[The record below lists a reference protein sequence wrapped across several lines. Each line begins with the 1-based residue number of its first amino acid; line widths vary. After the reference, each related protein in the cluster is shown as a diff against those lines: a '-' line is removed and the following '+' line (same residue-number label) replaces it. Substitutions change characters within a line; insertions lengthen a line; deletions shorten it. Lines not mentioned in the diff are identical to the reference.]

1 MLVKK
6 PGVPRAYLGIS
17 LLVLLG
23 VAAVSTGLFR
33 PAKGYRAAFLE
44 LISPGVIPPPAGVE
58 LLDDV
63 IRRKEDFAVNYYG
76 FVYRGNT
83 GNYIDANVY
92 YYGAYEKPELCLLRE
107 TLASIG
113 PDAVVIDV
121 GASTGLYSLFAS
133 KYAKEVHA
141 VEPFPPALERLR
153 AAIAENKISNIIVHP
168 VGLGQTEEKL
178 GFFSPSERNLGA
190 GTFVDGFTKN
200 KRDEHLKLQI
210 VPGDVYFR
218 QAGIQ
223 RIDLIKMDI
232 EGFEKPALAG
242 LHRILERHRPIV
254 LLEVNVRPDLPQLFK
269 SLEELKATFPENY
282 EFFEMADRN
291 NFIGAYRLRPLQ
303 RPFDEDQFYVLAT
316 PNEKAKIVPMMFDG
330 RSVRKR

>member
-6 PGVPRAYLGIS
+6 PGVPRAYVGIS

-23 VAAVSTGLFR
+23 VAAVSTGRFR
-33 PAKGYRAAFLE
+33 PAKGYRAAFIE
-44 LISPGVIPPPAGVE
+44 LISPGAIPPPAGVE

-76 FVYRGNT
+76 LVYRGNT
-83 GNYIDANVY
+83 GHYIDANVY
-92 YYGAYEKPELCLLRE
+92 YYGAYEKPELYLLRD

-141 VEPFPPALERLR
+141 IEPFPPALKRLR
-153 AAIAENKISNIIVHP
+153 AAIAENKISNIVVHP

-178 GFFSPSERNLGA
+178 GFFSPPERNLGA
-190 GTFVDGFTKN
+190 GSFVAGYTTK
-200 KRDEHLKLQI
+200 KHDDLKLQI

-242 LHRILERHRPIV
+242 LHRTLERHRPIV
-254 LLEVNVRPDLPQLFK
+254 LLEVTVRPDLPQLFK
-269 SLEELKATFPENY
+269 SLEELKAAFPENY
-282 EFFEMADRN
+282 ELLEMTDRN
-291 NFIGAYRLRPLQ
+291 SFTGAYRLKPLQ
-303 RPFDEDQFYVLAT
+303 RPFDEDQFYVVAR
-316 PNEKAKIVPMMFDG
+316 PSEKAKMVPMMFDG
-330 RSVRKR
+330 RSARKP